1 MNYPDNRKGIF
12 VFSDAAGAN
21 SILAIIDVLIF
32 NSKKPGIDFLVF
44 SDTIGKFN
52 SDKYDFVIK
61 LDFESKKIHQIIEDF
76 SPDYIYTATSFHDYE
91 HNWRK
96 ISSDKNIYT
105 YAFIDH
111 WIYYKRRFT
120 FNGLTTFPNEVLVV
134 NEIAKKEAIFEG
146 IPSEI
151 IKVFGNPY
159 YKKVKNYKPT
169 QNLDSFK
176 KNIGIYNGFKII
188 TFVSENIKDDLP
200 KDSKGKSILGFDE
213 YETLENILITFSKLS
228 EEGENIPKINLII
241 KIHPISNQSKFNK
254 LLSKYNLDFLNII
267 VVKKFDALILCYY
280 SDYVLGM
287 FSNMLIEALL
297 LNKKVYRIQI
307 NKKVDLFKFNEINS
321 PSINTLDDLNTHI
334 LKITN
339 YE

>member
-32 NSKKPGIDFLVF
+32 NAKKPDIDFLVF
-44 SDTIGKFN
+44 SDSIGKFD

-61 LDFESKKIHQIIEDF
+61 LDFESKKVHQIIEDF

-146 IPSEI
+146 IPTEI

-169 QNLDSFK
+169 QNLNSFK
-176 KNIGIYNGFKII
+176 KNIGIYNDNKII
-188 TFVSENIKDDLP
+188 TFVSENIKDDIP
-200 KDSKGKSILGFDE
+200 NDSKGKSILGFDE
-213 YETLENILITFSKLS
+213 YESLDYFLKALKKISKLNPS
-228 EEGENIPKINLII
+228 VSKLNIVI
-241 KIHPISNQSKFNK
+241 KIHPISQLNKFEFILK
-254 LLSKYNLDFLNII
+254 KYDEIFKNILVI
-267 VVKKFDALILCYY
+267 KKFDALLLTYH
-280 SDYVLGM
+280 SDFIFGM

-297 LNKKVYRIQI
+297 FEKNVYRIQI
-307 NKKVDLFKFNEINS
+307 NQKIDLFKFDEIECKSIVSFKELNEK
-321 PSINTLDDLNTHI
+321 LNKI
-334 LKITN
+334 L
-339 YE
+339 